1 MVQKDSAVFF
11 RDVERKRM
19 ADQRTA
25 RAPEKVSR
33 GEVDLLDATDAVK
46 TNIPDRRELE
56 KIDITL
62 NGRFQFCLWMPEAW
76 RARRLL
82 PRASFPYLPISRQF
96 PGRTRRG
103 LLAFHAHT
111 NQFARSGASRCQ
123 NFTVAP

>member
-1 MVQKDSAVFF
+1 MVQKASAVFF
-11 RDVERKRM
+11 RDVERKRT

-25 RAPEKVSR
+25 RAPKKVSR
-33 GEVDLLDATDAVK
+33 GEVDLLDSTDAVK
-46 TNIPDRRELE
+46 TDISDRRELE

-76 RARRLL
+76 RAPRL

-103 LLAFHAHT
+103 F
-111 NQFARSGASRCQ
+111 
-123 NFTVAP
+123 